1 MTQVA
6 AAAPAANSSFYL
18 AMRILPA
25 PRREAMF
32 AVYGFCREVD
42 DIADERGPATASQR
56 LKDLE
61 RWRGDVAAMFAGRA
75 PPKLASLDRATREFN
90 LQQADFDA
98 VIDGMA
104 MDAAEDI
111 RAPDWATLDLYCDR
125 VASAVGRLSVR
136 IFGLAPEPG
145 EALAHVFKRFYRVDG
160 SRSREQ
166 GGAGLGLSIVESIC
180 SAHGAQVE
188 VSSAPGKGSTFRVRA
203 PLAVGA

>member
-1 MTQVA
+1 MFGSILTTFVVCDGAVPPWPA
-6 AAAPAANSSFYL
+6 ARIDPSGAAEALRMPQEAAPAAHSSFYL

-32 AVYGFCREVD
+32 AVYGFCRAVD

-56 LKDLE
+56 LKGLE
-61 RWRGDVAAMFAGRA
+61 RWREDVAAMFQGRA
-75 PPKLASLDRATREFN
+75 PPNLAPLDRAVREFA
-90 LQQADFDA
+90 LKHADFNA

-136 IFGLAPEPG
+136 IFGLAAERG
-145 EALAHVFKRFYRVDG
+145 EALAHQDRKSVV
-160 SRSREQ
+160 
-166 GGAGLGLSIVESIC
+166 
-180 SAHGAQVE
+180 
-188 VSSAPGKGSTFRVRA
+188 
-203 PLAVGA
+203 